1 MGGEAI
7 KVPCL
12 LIAFSR
18 VDGVSRLLSS
28 LDPSKVSKIYLAID
42 GPNSSST
49 KVSQIAIR
57 QLVEEFASLNDL
69 HIEIWSRE
77 ENLGVAKSIIS
88 ALDWFYSCEEFGV
101 VLEDDLTLGDDFL
114 DFVSSNRT
122 VLESDSR
129 ILLISGNQ
137 FDTHQEVYS
146 SRNWTNYPL
155 IWGWATTHSKWKV
168 IRDGI
173 LRAEI
178 NFWAKPFN
186 RVENFWR
193 VGALRVRSCQV
204 DTWDI
209 PFAYFMKKT
218 ESLCLMPSGNLV
230 TNNGND
236 QFAAHTSS
244 GGFPLNLASKKLLD
258 INIMTKPDRKA
269 IQNYNRFL
277 EKVVFGIR
285 AKHSFLLLVYYFS
298 SVLLKKRN
306 WNQLDED
313 LGSIKYPNLL

>member
-1 MGGEAI
+1 M

-18 VDGVSRLLSS
+18 VEGISRLLSS
-28 LDPSKVSKIYLAID
+28 LDSSKVSKIYLAID

-49 KVSQIAIR
+49 ELSQTAIR
-57 QLVEEFASLNDL
+57 KIVKEFASSKDL
-69 HIEIWSRE
+69 PIEIWSRE
-77 ENLGVAKSIIS
+77 ENLGVAKAIIS

-101 VLEDDLTLGDDFL
+101 VLEDDLTVGGDFL
-114 DFVSSNRT
+114 DFVSRNRPL
-122 VLESDSR
+122 LECDDR

-137 FDTHQEVYS
+137 FDLHHEVYS

-173 LRAEI
+173 LGTEI
-178 NFWAKPFN
+178 SFWANPFN

-193 VGALRVRSCQV
+193 VGALRVRSGQV

-218 ESLCLMPSGNLV
+218 ESLCLLPSSNLV
-230 TNNGND
+230 TNNGDD

-244 GGFPLNLASKKLLD
+244 GGFPLNLASEKLLEV
-258 INIMTKPDRKA
+258 NIVTKPNSKDIR
-269 IQNYNRFL
+269 NYNRFL

-285 AKHSFLLLVYYFS
+285 AKHTFLLLVYYFS
-298 SVLLKKRN
+298 SVFLKKRN
-306 WNQLDED
+306 WNQLNEE
-313 LGSIKYPNLL
+313 LGFVKFPN